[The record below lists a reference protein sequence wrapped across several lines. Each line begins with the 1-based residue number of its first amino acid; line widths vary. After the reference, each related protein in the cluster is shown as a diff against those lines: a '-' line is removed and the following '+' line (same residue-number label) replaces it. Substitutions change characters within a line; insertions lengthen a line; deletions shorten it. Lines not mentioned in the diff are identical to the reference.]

1 MQGLRHMWRAH
12 RAGYHGSI
20 DPVSSAQDILKQ
32 WGARVHAAW
41 FSAWRVL
48 LIGAQIVLLVLLPSS
63 YQKGA
68 QRQASRT
75 DRRLRRIA
83 VRIHKYGGCASL

>member
-1 MQGLRHMWRAH
+1 M
-12 RAGYHGSI
+12 
-20 DPVSSAQDILKQ
+20 DPVLSAQDTLSQ
-32 WGARVHAAW
+32 WGTWVRASW

>member
-48 LIGAQIVLLVLLPSS
+48 LVGAQIVLLAWLPSS
-63 YQKGA
+63 HHKGRTTPSKPH
-68 QRQASRT
+68 RQ
-75 DRRLRRIA
+75 
-83 VRIHKYGGCASL
+83 SLAAHSCTETQI